1 MYGAFAAAVFGVPSA
16 ILYSVREPYSLTW
29 PQLVAN
35 YGVVLLEFVSPS
47 PRVYKEFVPLTFA

>member
-1 MYGAFAAAVFGVPSA
+1 MYSAFAAAVFGIPGA

-35 YGVVLLEFVSPS
+35 YGVVLLEFVSLS
-47 PRVYKEFVPLTFA
+47 PNSKNSFG